1 MFYLIK
7 QLSVQKAIKI
17 RSIWLASTPATL
29 EPIDEI
35 VPIEVMLHRYDR
47 SVGLY
52 HITLPNLF
60 PVMSSE
66 DKAQLEK
73 VLPLCQKIYDSYKE
87 TVLPHLYK
95 GAVEFNCVSSWD
107 IYLQLKRF
115 IPRML
120 NGKAVAINQPT
131 FSLCSDLNHDDKVLT
146 LVYTSKGSRK
156 RITFALNIAEK
167 RFDVQSYPAELD
179 TTEDGCVVIP
189 GKTILADICKM
200 LQMPIWSFNDYV
212 NSYYGKNNSNW
223 PFYMNHDLVQHDL
236 PDSILDLP
244 IIDYSK
250 TFTFASL
257 YRLLKEIY
265 KRQQAMN

>member
-35 VPIEVMLHRYDR
+35 VPIEAMLHRYDR

-52 HITLPNLF
+52 HITLPNLL

-95 GAVEFNCVSSWD
+95 DAVEFNCVSSWD
-107 IYLQLKRF
+107 IYIQLKRF

-120 NGKAVAINQPT
+120 NGDAIAINKPT
-131 FSLCSDLNHDDKVLT
+131 FVLCTDPWYDTT
-146 LVYTSKGSRK
+146 LVLSYKSKGSGK
-156 RITFALNIAEK
+156 RIAFTLDVAER
-167 RFDVQSYPAELD
+167 RFYARYYPTELVVTD
-179 TTEDGCVVIP
+179 DNRVVIP
-189 GKTILADICKM
+189 GKSILSDVCKM
-200 LQMPIWSFNDYV
+200 LQMPIWSFNGYV
-212 NSYYGKNNSNW
+212 NSYFGKNNSNW

-250 TFTFASL
+250 TFTFACL

>member
-7 QLSVQKAIKI
+7 QLSVQKAIRI

-35 VPIEVMLHRYDR
+35 VPIEPILHNYDR

-52 HITLPNLF
+52 HIALPNLF

-87 TVLPHLYK
+87 NVLPHLYK
-95 GAVEFNCVSSWD
+95 GSIEFNCVSSWD
-107 IYLQLKRF
+107 VYVQLKRL

-120 NGKAVAINQPT
+120 DGKAVAINKSC
-131 FSLCSDLNHDDKVLT
+131 FSLCSDLSHDDAALM
-146 LVYTSKGSRK
+146 LVYKSKGCTK
-156 RITFALNIAEK
+156 RISFVLNIAER

-179 TTEDGCVVIP
+179 TTEDGSVVIP
-189 GKTILADICKM
+189 GKTILSDVCKM
-200 LQMPIWSFNDYV
+200 LQMPIWSFDDYV

-223 PFYMNHDLVQHDL
+223 PFYMKHDLVQHDL
-236 PDSILDLP
+236 PDSVLDLP